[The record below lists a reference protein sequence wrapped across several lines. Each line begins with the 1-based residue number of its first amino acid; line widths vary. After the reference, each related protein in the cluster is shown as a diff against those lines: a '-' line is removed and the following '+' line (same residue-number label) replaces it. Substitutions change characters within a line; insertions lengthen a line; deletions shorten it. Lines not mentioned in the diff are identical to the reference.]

1 MKLNTIK
8 VTSTETGRTVEA
20 QVASRSKDRITI
32 FLANEKI
39 TLVKEGKVFV
49 GNKFGM
55 ELVYCPND

>member
-1 MKLNTIK
+1 MKLNIIK
-8 VTSTETGRTVEA
+8 ITNTETGKTVEA
-20 QVASRSKDRITI
+20 QVASRSDDRITV

-55 ELVYCPND
+55 ELVYSPND